1 MTKFVKIGDK
11 YRNVAMLDHLDQQT
25 MDRVNAKQI
34 DNRAVVK
41 HFKWLAKLSFEEG
54 YKLAGGG
61 DDWREKWANS
71 QAKKEQG

>member
-1 MTKFVKIGDK
+1 MTKFIKINDK

-25 MDRVNAKQI
+25 VDRVNAAYAPDQSMI
-34 DNRAVVK
+34 K
-41 HFKWLAKLSFEEG
+41 HFHWLAKLSFEEG

-61 DDWREKWANS
+61 DDWRDKWAGS